1 MEKKPIDAV
10 AMTRRIRDAH
20 YEQLKDATAAERIQF
35 FREKARRVHA
45 SIDEHHVTR
54 RVCWSPQAA
63 AHWRNIDS

>member
-20 YEQLKDATAAERIQF
+20 HEQLKDATAAERIRF

-45 SIDEHHVTR
+45 AISEQPITP
-54 RVCWSPQAA
+54 SQPAKPA
-63 AHWRNIDS
+63 